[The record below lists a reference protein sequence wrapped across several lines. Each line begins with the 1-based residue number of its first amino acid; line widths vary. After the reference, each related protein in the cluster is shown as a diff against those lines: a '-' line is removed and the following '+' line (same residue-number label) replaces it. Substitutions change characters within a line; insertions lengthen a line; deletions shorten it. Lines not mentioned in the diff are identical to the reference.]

1 MIGVSCRNPC
11 PIVLSKKKVPK
22 PMMEAAASAAGF
34 MLPRVLPCVVS
45 WDLLTLARSFRRLSW
60 DKMKLLG

>member
-1 MIGVSCRNPC
+1 
-11 PIVLSKKKVPK
+11 
-22 PMMEAAASAAGF
+22 MMEAAASAAGF